1 MLKKKLLIEVIS
13 EILLQFSNA
22 SLQQSIWNYS
32 ILRDTHHTLNV
43 TNPFLESSMTLKTA
57 HFNSAYW
64 KNKKNPQH
72 VLRVLYSRWD
82 LNPYGPYSP
91 LDFKSSVSTNSTT
104 RALEFF
110 LERKTGFE
118 PATPTLARW
127 CSTPELLSHFVH
139 WNSNEFFEF
148 RLQIYYL
155 L

>member
-1 MLKKKLLIEVIS
+1 MEFPSPKFLRNLSSCFLNRKNQYDFPQRNHSRDRNKSVLRIINDFENRSFQSRTLKK
-13 EILLQFSNA
+13 Q
-22 SLQQSIWNYS
+22 
-32 ILRDTHHTLNV
+32 
-43 TNPFLESSMTLKTA
+43 
-57 HFNSAYW
+57 
-64 KNKKNPQH
+64 KNPQH

-127 CSTPELLSHFVH
+127 CSTPELLSHFGIGIRRH
-139 WNSNEFFEF
+139 SSNFDCKYT
-148 RLQIYYL
+148 IYYKIPTNF
-155 L
+155 